1 MTIFLSKVIEEKKE
15 LVDIADSDNEELT
28 TRFQQSNTLLCHPVI
43 TTHTRLSGRSLLA
56 KIDLIE
62 IYLVERTLASLTCFH
77 PVFSSLSFFRTG
89 LPETEKTSLAEKL
102 KLVSKST
109 TVAPATTNDVDGGG
123 GEAAAEVSADSRPTE
138 VVLGPKTPPNE
149 PEAEHEDEEE
159 EAAESQPKPEPTPVK
174 GIKQKSSNEIMARE
188 LFCIFSLRCETILLV

>member
-1 MTIFLSKVIEEKKE
+1 M
-15 LVDIADSDNEELT
+15 
-28 TRFQQSNTLLCHPVI
+28 
-43 TTHTRLSGRSLLA
+43 
-56 KIDLIE
+56 
-62 IYLVERTLASLTCFH
+62 
-77 PVFSSLSFFRTG
+77 
-89 LPETEKTSLAEKL
+89 PETEKTSLAEKL

-159 EAAESQPKPEPTPVK
+159 EEEAAESQPKPEPTPVK
-174 GIKQKSSNEIMARE
+174 GIKQESSNEIMAIE